1 MNQPSLDQSECPI
14 EINEIAQPLRLQ
26 VQVYQTTNSESSLA
40 HLYLN
45 LMTNDWVYCL
55 DLVIPSQSYFSLPIG
70 CHDCAQPPFL
80 LVFIEPLVSQL
91 ARTIPVIQKFPP
103 FQQSSSP
110 QQVLFPKTTL
120 LQTTSFLLHLY
131 SLPLPLLLLLL
142 TLWNHPSLHLILSA
156 CFLPRNLPST
166 VPTTVFVYRIIY

>member
-1 MNQPSLDQSECPI
+1 M
-14 EINEIAQPLRLQ
+14 
-26 VQVYQTTNSESSLA
+26 TNSESSLA

-45 LMTNDWVYCL
+45 LTTNDWVYCL

-91 ARTIPVIQKFPP
+91 ARTIFLLSNNSGYPEVSPLPTIIFPT
-103 FQQSSSP
+103 FY
-110 QQVLFPKTTL
+110 FPRTTL